1 MAWPVTAA
9 YRWRGQLQASY
20 SGQLQSSSLEA
31 GAAAV
36 LEAAAAAAGRRPVGG
51 GRGH

>member
-9 YRWRGQLQASY
+9 ARWRGQLQS
-20 SGQLQSSSLEA
+20 SGLEA

-36 LEAAAAAAGRRPVGG
+36 LEAAAAAGRLPVG